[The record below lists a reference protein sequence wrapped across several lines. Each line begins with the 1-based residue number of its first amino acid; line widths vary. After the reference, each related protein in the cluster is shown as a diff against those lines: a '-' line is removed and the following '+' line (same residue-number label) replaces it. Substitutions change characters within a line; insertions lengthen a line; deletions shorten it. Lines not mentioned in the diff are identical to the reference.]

1 MSRPSDPDHVP
12 PVSSSSR
19 RFAPPAGFL
28 CGATHLEVTADA
40 CELVW
45 RNGSRVPYP
54 GVTLAR
60 ALRLVARGT
69 WEELPP
75 ARQRRRRWQF
85 PDFPSTHA
93 SVHAP

>member
-1 MSRPSDPDHVP
+1 MSRPSDLDDRTSSADVP
-12 PVSSSSR
+12 SR

-28 CGATHLEVTADA
+28 CGATHLEVTAAA

-45 RNGSRVPYP
+45 GNGSRVPYP

-75 ARQRRRRWQF
+75 ARPRRRRFSAF
-85 PDFPSTHA
+85 PAAHPSVLA
-93 SVHAP
+93 Q